1 MLINRDEYIR
11 LALNFRDTD
20 LVKVV
25 TGVRRCG
32 KSCLFSLVQKKIENE
47 NVKNRGFI
55 TINLEEKG
63 LKITSSN
70 DLYNYIKSN
79 LSNKGKTY
87 LFIDEI
93 QRTEGWHDVINSI
106 RVEFNVD
113 IYLTGSNAFLLSSEL
128 STYLSGR
135 YVEIKM
141 LPLSFSEYCNFL
153 GLKFKKDSTIATNSN
168 ARPVIFDDCFKTFLK
183 FGGMPA
189 LARDNINQEMHKQ
202 YFSALYEAVI
212 QRDIIGHERHA
223 SQHRISDQELLRMLC
238 EYLADTVG
246 NLSAVTKI
254 ANTLTSAGRKISHV
268 TVSSYIKA
276 LVDAYIVYPC
286 KRFDVHGKELL
297 KTTPK
302 NYLVDLGLI
311 SYLNNYRSQNVGFTF
326 ENAVY
331 LQLMFKGWS
340 VHVGK
345 LYDKEIDFIA
355 LKDGEVM
362 YVQVAEEMFMQST
375 RDREL
380 SPLKSIKDNHKKIV
394 VVRQGEY
401 EHDVDGIEI
410 LKPKDFFL

>member
-1 MLINRDEYIR
+1 M
-11 LALNFRDTD
+11 
-20 LVKVV
+20 
-25 TGVRRCG
+25 
-32 KSCLFSLVQKKIENE
+32 
-47 NVKNRGFI
+47 
-55 TINLEEKG
+55 
-63 LKITSSN
+63 
-70 DLYNYIKSN
+70 
-79 LSNKGKTY
+79 SNKGKTY

-93 QRTEGWHDVINSI
+93 QRIEGWHDVINSI

-153 GLKFKKDSTIATNSN
+153 GLEFEKDSTIATNSN
-168 ARPVIFDDCFKTFLK
+168 DRPVVFDDCFKTYLK
-183 FGGMPA
+183 LGGMPA
-189 LARDNINQEMHKQ
+189 LAMENMNQEMHKQ

-311 SYLNNYRSQNVGFTF
+311 SYLNNYRSQNIGFTF

-345 LYDKEIDFIA
+345 LYDKEIDFVA

-362 YVQVAEEMFMQST
+362 YVQVADEMFMQST